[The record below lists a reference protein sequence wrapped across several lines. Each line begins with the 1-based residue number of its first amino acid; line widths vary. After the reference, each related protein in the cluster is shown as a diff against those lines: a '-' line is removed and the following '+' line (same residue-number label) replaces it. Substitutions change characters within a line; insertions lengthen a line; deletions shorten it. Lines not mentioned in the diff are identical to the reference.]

1 MKLKQFEDNSIKFHN
16 NISDNAFEFKHDL
29 FSVYEYSSKRKF
41 GTDYK
46 KAIMRVVFN
55 TSCNNATHETN
66 TSSWFI
72 EVHFNFTVLL
82 NLIYYSYKLGKLSN
96 E

>member
-1 MKLKQFEDNSIKFHN
+1 MKLKQFEDKLNQSFYN
-16 NISDNAFEFKHDL
+16 NISDNALEFKHDL

-46 KAIMRVVFN
+46 RIMRVVFN